1 MNYRIFLT
9 TLLLLTFC
17 SAVKSQTRRDTADT
31 ANTPYE
37 WNFDKYRFGGYGEIL
52 FQRMDYDANRY
63 TNPKGAMKNSRAEI
77 SLPRAVFAL
86 DYKFRND
93 IVFGAEIEFEYGG
106 TGSTMEVEHQKEGGE
121 YETEIEQGGE
131 VVLEQLHITKR
142 FVKAFNI
149 RIGHII
155 VPVGITNSH
164 HEPTQYLGT
173 VRPEGELALLPST
186 WHETGISVLG
196 YFNNFKYEAMLIN
209 GLDPNGFSSE
219 NWVGSGRQKIFEK
232 STMTSPAVAARVEYS
247 PLKNLRVSASGYYNQ
262 TAKNSSKPQNM
273 AGMKGTVKIVSAD
286 IQYRSSN
293 IIARA
298 NIISGSVSDSRA
310 IFDANRKYFKRTG
323 YSITPFGEAALT
335 YSGEAG
341 YNVFSF
347 FDFKSKLFPFV
358 RYEYYNTGEKIETGA
373 QELPR
378 YKRDLTIVGINWF
391 VSPTVVLK
399 ADYAHR
405 RINSGK
411 YNSENTVSV
420 TLAYTGWFLT
430 K

>member
-1 MNYRIFLT
+1 MNYRILLVT
-9 TLLLLTFC
+9 TLLVMIYNF
-17 SAVKSQTRRDTADT
+17 AASQTRRDTADT

-37 WNFDKYRFGGYGEIL
+37 WSFNKYRFGGYGEVL

-63 TNPKGAMKNSRAEI
+63 TNPNGAVKNSRAEI

-106 TGSTMEVEHQKEGGE
+106 TGSTMEIEHEKEGGE

-131 VVLEQLHITKR
+131 VVLEQLHLTKR
-142 FVKAFNI
+142 FSNAFNI
-149 RIGHII
+149 RVGHII
-155 VPVGITNSH
+155 VPVGATNSH

-196 YFNNFKYEAMLIN
+196 YFNKFKYEVMLVN
-209 GLDPNGFSSE
+209 GLDPNGFSSG

-232 STMTSPAVAARVEYS
+232 STMTSPAIAGRVEYS
-247 PLKNLRVSASGYYNQ
+247 PLRNLRISASGYYNK
-262 TAKNSSKPQNM
+262 TAKNSSKPQTM
-273 AGMKGTVKIVSAD
+273 AGLDGEVSIVSAD
-286 IQYRSSN
+286 VQYRSAN

-298 NIISGSVSDSRA
+298 NIVSGNVSDAKA
-310 IFDANRKYFKRTG
+310 IFDVNRRYFRGTG
-323 YSITPFGEAALT
+323 YSITPFGKAALT

-358 RYEYYNTGEKIETGA
+358 RYEYYNTGEKIDAGA
-373 QELPR
+373 QELPK
-378 YKRDLTIVGINWF
+378 YKRDLLIFGINYF
-391 VSPTVVLK
+391 LTPSVVLK

-411 YNSENTVSV
+411 YNSENTISV

>member
-1 MNYRIFLT
+1 MNYRILLIT
-9 TLLLLTFC
+9 TLLLI
-17 SAVKSQTRRDTADT
+17 SNIAVAQMARDTVDT
-31 ANTPYE
+31 TVTPYD
-37 WNFDKYRFGGYGEIL
+37 WNFGKYRFGGYGEVL

-63 TNPKGAMKNSRAEI
+63 TNPDGAPKRNRAEI

-93 IVFGAEIEFEYGG
+93 IVFGTEIEFEYGG
-106 TGSTMEVEHQKEGGE
+106 TGSTMEIEHEKEGGE

-131 VVLEQLHITKR
+131 VVLEQLHLTKR
-142 FVKAFNI
+142 FGNAFNI
-149 RIGHII
+149 RIGHMI

-186 WHETGISVLG
+186 WHETGISILG
-196 YFNNFKYEAMLIN
+196 YFAQFKYEVMLVN
-209 GLDPNGFSSE
+209 GLDPNGFSSA

-232 STMTSPAVAARVEYS
+232 STMTSPALAGRIEYS
-247 PLKNLRVSASGYYNQ
+247 PLKNLRISASGYYNK
-262 TAKNSSKPQNM
+262 TAKNSSKPQIM
-273 AGMKGTVKIVSAD
+273 TGLDGVVTIASAD
-286 IQYRSSN
+286 VQYRSDN

-298 NIISGSVSDSRA
+298 NIIYGSISDAKA
-310 IFDANRKYFKRTG
+310 IFDVNRRYFRGTG

-335 YSGEAG
+335 YSCEAG

-347 FDFKSKLFPFV
+347 FGFKSRLFPFV

-378 YKRDLTIVGINWF
+378 YKRDLFIAGINYYF
-391 VSPTVVLK
+391 TPAVVLK

-405 RINSGK
+405 RIAKGT
-411 YNSENTVSV
+411 YNSENTISL
-420 TLAYTGWFLT
+420 TLAYTGWFLS

>member
-1 MNYRIFLT
+1 MYYR
-9 TLLLLTFC
+9 TLLITILLTI
-17 SAVKSQTRRDTADT
+17 SNLVVSQTARDTLDT
-31 ANTPYE
+31 ASVPYE

-63 TNPKGAMKNSRAEI
+63 TNPNGASKKNRAEI
-77 SLPRAVFAL
+77 SLPRAVFAI

-106 TGSTMEVEHQKEGGE
+106 TGSTMEIEHEKEGGE

-131 VVLEQLHITKR
+131 VVLEQLHLTKR
-142 FVKAFNI
+142 FGNAFNV
-149 RIGHII
+149 RIGHLI

-186 WHETGISVLG
+186 WHETGISILG
-196 YFNNFKYEAMLIN
+196 YFDKFKYEVMLVN

-232 STMTSPAVAARVEYS
+232 STMTSPALAGRVEYT
-247 PLKNLRVSASGYYNQ
+247 PIKDLRISASGYYNK
-262 TAKNSSKPQNM
+262 TAKNSSKPQTM
-273 AGMKGTVKIVSAD
+273 SGLDGTVSIVSAD
-286 IQYRSSN
+286 VQYRNNN

-298 NIISGSVSDSRA
+298 NFIYGNISDSKA
-310 IFDANRKYFKRTG
+310 IFDVNRRYFRGTG

-335 YSGEAG
+335 YSGELG
-341 YNVFSF
+341 YNVFSL
-347 FDFKSKLFPFV
+347 FDTKSKLFPFV
-358 RYEYYNTGEKIETGA
+358 RYEYYNTGEKIETGS

-378 YKRDLTIVGINWF
+378 YKRDLLIVGINYF
-391 VSPTVVLK
+391 LTPSIVLK
-399 ADYAHR
+399 ADYTHR
-405 RINSGK
+405 RINQGQ
-411 YNSENTVSV
+411 YNNENTISL
-420 TLAYTGWFLT
+420 TLAYTGWFLS

>member
-1 MNYRIFLT
+1 MNYRILLIT
-9 TLLLLTFC
+9 TLLII
-17 SAVKSQTRRDTADT
+17 SKVAAAQTARDTLDT

-37 WNFDKYRFGGYGEIL
+37 WNYEKYRFGGYGEIL
-52 FQRMDYDANRY
+52 FQRMDYEANRY
-63 TNPKGAMKNSRAEI
+63 TNPKGATKSNRAEI
-77 SLPRAVFAL
+77 SLPRAVFAI
-86 DYKFRND
+86 DYKFKND
-93 IVFGAEIEFEYGG
+93 LVFGAEIEFEYGG
-106 TGSTMEVEHQKEGGE
+106 TGSTVEIEHQKEGGE

-131 VVLEQLHITKR
+131 VALEQLHITKR
-142 FVKAFNI
+142 FVNAFNI
-149 RIGHII
+149 RAGHLI

-164 HEPTQYLGT
+164 HEPTQYLGA
-173 VRPEGELALLPST
+173 VRSEGEMALLPCT

-196 YFNNFKYEAMLIN
+196 YFSRFKYEAMLIN

-247 PLKNLRVSASGYYNQ
+247 PLKSLRISASGYYNK
-262 TAKNSSKPQNM
+262 TAKNSSKPQAM
-273 AGMKGTVKIVSAD
+273 AGLNGTVTIVSAD
-286 IQYRSSN
+286 AQYRNSN

-298 NIISGSVSDSRA
+298 NFVYGRISDSKA
-310 IFDANRKYFKRTG
+310 IFDVNRRYFRGTG

-347 FDFKSKLFPFV
+347 FDFKSRLFPFV
-358 RYEYYNTGEKIETGA
+358 RYEYYNTGEKIEAGA

-378 YKRDLTIVGINWF
+378 YKRDLFLAGINWF
-391 VSPTVVLK
+391 ISPSVVLK

-405 RINSGK
+405 RISAGR
-411 YNSENTVSV
+411 YNSENTVSL
-420 TLAYTGWFLT
+420 TLAYTGWFVA

>member
-1 MNYRIFLT
+1 MNYNI
-9 TLLLLTFC
+9 
-17 SAVKSQTRRDTADT
+17 VVSQTARDTVDT
-31 ANTPYE
+31 ATTPYE
-37 WNFDKYRFGGYGEIL
+37 WNFSKYRFGGYGEIL

-63 TNPKGAMKNSRAEI
+63 TNPAGATKNTRAEI
-77 SLPRAVFAL
+77 SLPRAVFAI
-86 DYKFRND
+86 DYKFKSD

-106 TGSTMEVEHQKEGGE
+106 TGSTMEIEHEKEGGE
-121 YETEIEQGGE
+121 FETEIEQGGE
-131 VVLEQLHITKR
+131 VVLEQLHLTKR
-142 FVKAFNI
+142 FANAFNI
-149 RIGHII
+149 RIGHLI

-196 YFNNFKYEAMLIN
+196 YFNRFKYEVMLVN

-232 STMTSPAVAARVEYS
+232 SIMTSPAVAGRIEYS
-247 PLKNLRVSASGYYNQ
+247 PIKNLRISASGYYNK
-262 TAKNSSKPQNM
+262 TAKNSSKPHHM
-273 AGMKGTVKIVSAD
+273 AGLNGTVSIVSAD
-286 IQYRSSN
+286 AQYRSDN

-298 NIISGSVSDSRA
+298 NIVYGTVSDAKAISDINSRA
-310 IFDANRKYFKRTG
+310 FKNTG
-323 YSITPFGEAALT
+323 YPITPFGAAALT

-341 YNVFSF
+341 YNILSF
-347 FDFKSKLFPFV
+347 FDCKSKLFPFV
-358 RYEYYNTGEKIETGA
+358 RYEYYNTGEKIEAGA

-378 YKRDLTIVGINWF
+378 YKRDLLIFGINYYLTG
-391 VSPTVVLK
+391 SVVLK

-405 RINSGK
+405 RINNGM
-411 YNSENTVSV
+411 YNSENTLSL
-420 TLAYTGWFLT
+420 TLAYTGWFLS